1 MLIVQ
6 HAWILPSLCQLL
18 AENVVFKFLSVNSI
32 VIAPASTGRDKRS
45 NTAVSKTDQTN
56 NGVLCRVIPI
66 ALMLRMVV
74 MKLIEETRLD
84 VPAR

>member
-1 MLIVQ
+1 
-6 HAWILPSLCQLL
+6 
-18 AENVVFKFLSVNSI
+18 VVFKFLSDNSI

-45 NTAVSKTDQTN
+45 NTDVSRTDQTN

-74 MKLIEETRLD
+74 MKLMEETKLD

>member
-1 MLIVQ
+1 M
-6 HAWILPSLCQLL
+6 
-18 AENVVFKFLSVNSI
+18 VFKFLSVNSI

-45 NTAVSKTDQTN
+45 NTAVSRTDQTN
-56 NGVLCRVIPI
+56 NGVLCSPDIPI

-74 MKLIEETRLD
+74 MMLMEETRLD

>member
-1 MLIVQ
+1 MESF
-6 HAWILPSLCQLL
+6 HS
-18 AENVVFKFLSVNSI
+18 VVFKFLSVNSI